1 MEEILMNINF
11 FEKVWKEL
19 LNEVI
24 YNGKYTYKEDSKIK
38 EVIGVHKQIK
48 NPYSNSIINISADKF
63 ASYVKKGIFD
73 IAEYPIKGEALFDYV
88 TSLDDEHQIYLDD
101 DGFIYTYSERL
112 QNYNDINQLDV
123 IINRLNK
130 NINSNRAIAVTYNPM
145 VDMNRQDIPC
155 LQLIQALVRD
165 DKLILSVYFRSND
178 LYGAFPS
185 NIMFLTYLGMKIANE
200 LRVQF
205 DYIDYHCSSLHV
217 YETDYEQAS
226 KVILND

>member
-1 MEEILMNINF
+1 MNINF

-24 YNGKYTYKEDSKIK
+24 YNGKYTYKDDSKIK

-155 LQLIQALVRD
+155 LQLIQALVRNN
-165 DKLILSVYFRSND
+165 KLILSVYFRSND

-185 NIMFLTYLGMKIANE
+185 NMMFLTYLGMKIANE
-200 LRVQF
+200 LGVTF
-205 DYIDYHCSSLHV
+205 DYIDYHCSSLHI
-217 YETDYEQAS
+217 YETDYKQAS
-226 KVILND
+226 KVIM

>member
-1 MEEILMNINF
+1 MNINF

-24 YNGKYTYKEDSKIK
+24 YNGKYTYKDDSKIK

-155 LQLIQALVRD
+155 LQLIQALVRN

-185 NIMFLTYLGMKIANE
+185 NMMFLNYLGMKIANE
-200 LRVQF
+200 LGVEF
-205 DYIDYHCSSLHV
+205 DYIDYHCSSLHI
-217 YETDYEQAS
+217 YETDYEQALE
-226 KVILND
+226 VIM

>member
-1 MEEILMNINF
+1 MNINF

-24 YNGKYTYKEDSKIK
+24 YNGKYTYKDDSKIK

-48 NPYSNSIINISADKF
+48 NPYSNSIIKISADKF

-73 IAEYPIKGEALFDYV
+73 IAEYLIKGEALFDYV

-155 LQLIQALVRD
+155 LQLIQALVRN

-185 NIMFLTYLGMKIANE
+185 NMMFLTYLGMKIANE
-200 LRVQF
+200 LEVQF
-205 DYIDYHCSSLHV
+205 DYIDYHCSSLHI
-217 YETDYEQAS
+217 YETDYKQAS

>member
-1 MEEILMNINF
+1 MNINF

-24 YNGKYTYKEDSKIK
+24 YNGKYTYKDDSKIK

-155 LQLIQALVRD
+155 LQLIQALVRN

-185 NIMFLTYLGMKIANE
+185 NMMFLTYLGMKIANE
-200 LRVQF
+200 LGVQF
-205 DYIDYHCSSLHV
+205 DYIDYHCSSLHI
-217 YETDYEQAS
+217 YETDYQQAL
-226 KVILND
+226 KVII

>member
-1 MEEILMNINF
+1 MNINF

-24 YNGKYTYKEDSKIK
+24 YNGKYTYKDDSKIK

-63 ASYVKKGIFD
+63 ASYVKEGIFD

-155 LQLIQALVRD
+155 LQLIQALVRN

-185 NIMFLTYLGMKIANE
+185 NMMFLTYLGMKIANE
-200 LRVQF
+200 LGVQF

-217 YETDYEQAS
+217 YETDYKQAL
-226 KVILND
+226 KVII

>member
-1 MEEILMNINF
+1 MNINF

-24 YNGKYTYKEDSKIK
+24 YNGKYTYKDDSKIK

-63 ASYVKKGIFD
+63 ASYVKEGIFD

-155 LQLIQALVRD
+155 LQLIQALVRN

-185 NIMFLTYLGMKIANE
+185 NMMFLTYVGMKIANE
-200 LRVQF
+200 LGVQF
-205 DYIDYHCSSLHV
+205 DYIDYHCSSLHI
-217 YETDYEQAS
+217 YETDYQQAL
-226 KVILND
+226 KVII

>member
-1 MEEILMNINF
+1 MNINF

-24 YNGKYTYKEDSKIK
+24 YNGKYTYKDDSKIK

-155 LQLIQALVRD
+155 LQLIQALVRN

-185 NIMFLTYLGMKIANE
+185 NMMFLTYLGMKIANE
-200 LRVQF
+200 LGVQF
-205 DYIDYHCSSLHV
+205 DYIDYHCSSLHI
-217 YETDYEQAS
+217 YETDYQQALE
-226 KVILND
+226 VVM

>member
-1 MEEILMNINF
+1 MNINF

-24 YNGKYTYKEDSKIK
+24 YNGKYTYKDDSKIK

-155 LQLIQALVRD
+155 LQLIQALVRNN
-165 DKLILSVYFRSND
+165 KLILSVYFRSND

-185 NIMFLTYLGMKIANE
+185 NMMFLTYLGMKIANE

-217 YETDYEQAS
+217 YETDYKQAS

>member
-1 MEEILMNINF
+1 MNI
-11 FEKVWKEL
+11 FESKWRKLLEEL
-19 LNEVI
+19 MLNHNEHVKDETQI
-24 YNGKYTYKEDSKIK
+24 REI
-38 EVIGVHKQIK
+38 IGVHERID
-48 NPYSNSIINISADKF
+48 NPYKGSMLNINHKQF
-63 ASYVKKGIFD
+63 AEAVKRGAFD
-73 IAEYPIKGEALFDYV
+73 IKDYPIKSEALFDYV

-112 QNYNDINQLDV
+112 QNYQGRNQLIDIV
-123 IINRLNK
+123 NRLK
-130 NINSNRAIAVTYNPM
+130 QDKGSNRAVAVTFNPF
-145 VDMNRQDIPC
+145 VDNERADIPC
-155 LQLIQALVRD
+155 LQLIQALVRN

-185 NIMFLTYLGMKIANE
+185 NMMFLTYLGMKIAEE
-200 LRVQF
+200 LDVKF

>member
-19 LNEVI
+19 LSEVI
-24 YNGKYTYKEDSKIK
+24 YNGKYTYKDDSKIK

-63 ASYVKKGIFD
+63 ASYVKEGIFD

-155 LQLIQALVRD
+155 LQLIQALVRN

-185 NIMFLTYLGMKIANE
+185 NMMFLTYLGMKIANE
-200 LRVQF
+200 LGVQF
-205 DYIDYHCSSLHV
+205 DYIDYHCSSLHI
-217 YETDYEQAS
+217 YKTDYKQAL
-226 KVILND
+226 KVII

>member
-1 MEEILMNINF
+1 MNINF

-24 YNGKYTYKEDSKIK
+24 YNGKYTYKDDSKIK

-155 LQLIQALVRD
+155 LQLIQALVRE

-185 NIMFLTYLGMKIANE
+185 NMMFLTYLGMKIANE
-200 LRVQF
+200 LGVQF
-205 DYIDYHCSSLHV
+205 DYIDYHCSSLHI
-217 YETDYEQAS
+217 YETDYKQAS
-226 KVILND
+226 KVII

>member
-1 MEEILMNINF
+1 MNINF

-24 YNGKYTYKEDSKIK
+24 YNGKYTYKDDSKIK

-155 LQLIQALVRD
+155 LQLIQALVRN

-185 NIMFLTYLGMKIANE
+185 NMMFLTYLGMKIANE
-200 LRVQF
+200 LGVQF
-205 DYIDYHCSSLHV
+205 DCIDYHCSSLHI
-217 YETDYEQAS
+217 YETDYQQALNAIEE
-226 KVILND
+226 VI

>member
-1 MEEILMNINF
+1 MNINF

-24 YNGKYTYKEDSKIK
+24 YNGKYTYKDDSKIK

-185 NIMFLTYLGMKIANE
+185 NMMFLTYLGMKIANE
-200 LRVQF
+200 LGVQF
-205 DYIDYHCSSLHV
+205 DYIDYHCSSLHI
-217 YETDYEQAS
+217 YETDYQQAL
-226 KVILND
+226 KVIM